1 MGRSEISRE
10 VEYTSSTQSG
20 VCDFR
25 TKEGLS
31 IKLTIPPTVYPPRRD
46 TELLLEGLNQ
56 IRMEPG
62 TLVEIGCGSGAIS
75 IAKAL
80 EYWKVTA
87 FDVNPLAVAASR
99 GNSEA
104 AGVNDRVIVEEGG
117 VGEENWKLPAADIV
131 TWNLPYLV
139 PDFENTL
146 GPMEEAGLSDEEE
159 KGWSEKLLHIANDE
173 RHNRTIFVLLMN
185 TDSNPKN
192 SPLTWI
198 RNGWS
203 HRSLAI
209 ERVGDDTLEVIAF
222 WRPGYGTKPVVV
234 EKTQSTMDDARNLP
248 KFGWQ
253 RTLSVEQTNG
263 RGRRES
269 VWHSNQ
275 GDLTASWS
283 IEFSE
288 LNRWPPGLLQ
298 VSIGASIS
306 KALGVELKWP
316 NDLFFQG
323 KKCGGIL
330 LESSN
335 YEGVI
340 RIGVGLNKQSGEL
353 QDITY
358 SGWTDYF
365 DEVDAL
371 EIFKIIDASI
381 ASILDSTPPIERPE
395 PEFWKQK
402 SWGKLSESI
411 SRGVTAK
418 LGQENVNV
426 VGLSGTGGLKA
437 YSTTN
442 QYDISD
448 LDNFYI
454 TF

>member
-10 VEYTSSTQSG
+10 VEYTSSTQSK

-25 TKEGLS
+25 TKEGVSL
-31 IKLTIPPTVYPPRRD
+31 KLTIPPTVYPPRRD
-46 TELLLEGLNQ
+46 TELLLEGLNRIQ
-56 IRMEPG
+56 MEPG
-62 TLVEIGCGSGAIS
+62 ELVEIGCGSGAIT
-75 IAKAL
+75 IIKAL
-80 EYWKVTA
+80 EDWKVTA

-99 GNSEA
+99 GNSEVF
-104 AGVNDRVIVEEGG
+104 GVNDRVTVEEGG
-117 VGEENWKLPAADIV
+117 VGEGNWNLPVADIV
-131 TWNLPYLV
+131 TWNLPYLA

-192 SPLTWI
+192 TPLTWLT
-198 RNGWS
+198 NGWS

-222 WRPGYGTKPVVV
+222 WRPGYGTKPVIE

-253 RTLSVEQTNG
+253 RTLSFEQTNG

-306 KALGVELKWP
+306 EALGVELKWP

-340 RIGVGLNKQSGEL
+340 RIGVGLNKQGGEL

-365 DEVDAL
+365 DEIDTL
-371 EIFKIIDASI
+371 EMFKIIDASI
-381 ASILDSTPPIERPE
+381 ASILDSTPPIECPE

-402 SWGKLSESI
+402 SWEKLSESI
-411 SRGVTAK
+411 SRGVTTK

-426 VGLSGTGGLKA
+426 VGLSGTGSLKA
-437 YSTTN
+437 YSRTN
-442 QYDISD
+442 QYDIRD
-448 LDNFYI
+448 LDNFSF